1 MDLSKGHGEL
11 SLSSSVLCE
20 KIFSTSEV
28 MSAGD
33 NIIYLLFLSWARQ
46 NFNLFI
52 LTSLNRNFPSLWNSV
67 VFLYKFVLGRRNSI
81 GPNTL
86 EQKVLKSSNLELLGK
101 PQAIWIIWA
110 FHSLHII
117 LWHTFRPFRD
127 NKLMGNRFL
136 FFIRQWCLNF
146 PYYYF
151 IAGSLFR
158 EKMCH
163 GGSFIKS
170 CFDKIN
176 LHYVL
181 LISIKLRF
189 ILHSMK
195 VLSQLLKVLHL
206 LFCQFAN
213 VSQPFISLVDIC
225 KYCSSIFQ
233 IGQTQFIWLKL
244 AKTYINL
251 HLPHLIYR
259 GLSRSNLK

>member
-1 MDLSKGHGEL
+1 MKA
-11 SLSSSVLCE
+11 
-20 KIFSTSEV
+20 T
-28 MSAGD
+28 
-33 NIIYLLFLSWARQ
+33 
-46 NFNLFI
+46 
-52 LTSLNRNFPSLWNSV
+52 
-67 VFLYKFVLGRRNSI
+67 
-81 GPNTL
+81 
-86 EQKVLKSSNLELLGK
+86 SNLNHMSFSQSSYNFMTYFQTLQG
-101 PQAIWIIWA
+101 QYI
-110 FHSLHII
+110 
-117 LWHTFRPFRD
+117 
-127 NKLMGNRFL
+127 NVQQVL

-213 VSQPFISLVDIC
+213 VSQPHISVVDIC
-225 KYCSSIFQ
+225 KCCSSIFQ
-233 IGQTQFIWLKL
+233 IGQTQFI
-244 AKTYINL
+244 
-251 HLPHLIYR
+251 
-259 GLSRSNLK
+259 